1 MNADVNITVWN
12 HTGKK
17 YITEKLQNETRKLL
31 IPMSAGIF
39 CLSRI
44 GASTGSIANFS
55 SMRMKKRKKRMVTP
69 RVEITRESSHY
80 SKVEDS
86 DWPQAGFT
94 HRESLVITIT
104 QEQ

>member
-17 YITEKLQNETRKLL
+17 YMTEKLQKETKKLL

-39 CLSRI
+39 CLSRK

-55 SMRMKKRKKRMVTP
+55 STRMNKRKNSMVTP
-69 RVEITRESSHY
+69 RVEITRASSHC
-80 SKVEDS
+80 SMFENG
-86 DWPQAGFT
+86 DWQQAILPTG
-94 HRESLVITIT
+94 SLSL
-104 QEQ
+104 